1 MRETEVQITPPTKM
15 RIRNTGDKNL
25 AFSDQLFR
33 HYPNAPPEL
42 RVVLDRILLTAEAE
56 SLQVTMANPLAR

>member
-1 MRETEVQITPPTKM
+1 M